1 MAFQM
6 ADQADHLL
14 SDELR
19 QSCRKS
25 GAALFDKLVGD
36 SAPLPKERPFM
47 TQVMDVQADAL
58 RRFWAGVADNP
69 EIAAVWHRKL
79 MEVFSTPL
87 TEESPDTKTAPPD
100 RRFSDEF
107 WNSHRGFRH
116 LRRTYDRLSE
126 GMAEIAELLASDN
139 AVEGVRG
146 RFLTRL
152 SAEALCPANSLFTNP
167 AALRHL
173 VETDG
178 ESFVRS
184 IGNLVERLDVETGR
198 LVAPMSPA
206 GAFMPGRDIAVTP
219 GYVIAENALCQ
230 LLVYEPENGPTN
242 ALPVMIVPPWINK
255 FYILDLRPQNS
266 LIRWLTEQGHT
277 VCVLS
282 WVNPDAG
289 LAETDFEDYML
300 AGPVEMGRR
309 LCELLEVPAYHAVGY
324 CLGGTLLAATAAW
337 YAAEGEK
344 GPSSYSFLT
353 TLLDFSE
360 PGDIGAFISPDV
372 LALIDEH
379 MASAGF
385 LDGREMADV
394 FSFLR
399 SKDLYWSFFIEHFL
413 MGRDPRPFDILH
425 WNADNTRMP
434 AAMHSYYLRNMYEGN
449 RLVLPGALCLAGRS
463 IDLGQINRPTFFL
476 ATEDDH
482 IAPWQSV
489 WRGAGNVGGTPQ
501 FVLAGS
507 GHVAGVI
514 NSPGQKK
521 YGFRDLTSALSD
533 AVPAEQLPVDAPR
546 EEGSWWPGW
555 KRFLDAAGNA
565 ETDSVPVSPMRCFIE
580 PAPGRYVLEN
590 QT

>member
-1 MAFQM
+1 M

-19 QSCRKS
+19 QSCRDS
-25 GAALFDKLVGD
+25 GAALFDKLVANDPSSG
-36 SAPLPKERPFM
+36 AARPFT
-47 TQVMDVQADAL
+47 TQVMDVQAEAL
-58 RRFWAGVADNP
+58 RRFWEGVFDDPA
-69 EIAAVWHRKL
+69 IAAVWCEKL
-79 MEVFSTPL
+79 SEIFSAPL
-87 TEESPDTKTAPPD
+87 TEDSSDTGAAPPPD
-100 RRFSDEF
+100 RRFSDDL
-107 WNSHRGFRH
+107 WQSHRGFRH

-126 GMAEIAELLASDN
+126 GMTDLAQLLASGRTGD
-139 AVEGVRG
+139 GTRG
-146 RFLTRL
+146 PFLTRL

-167 AALRHL
+167 AALRNL
-173 VETDG
+173 VETEG
-178 ESFVRS
+178 GSFARS
-184 IGNLVERLDVETGR
+184 LGNLVERLDVETGR
-198 LVAPMSPA
+198 LAPPMSPA

-219 GYVIAENALCQ
+219 GYVVAENALCQ
-230 LLVYEPENGPTN
+230 LVVYEPENGAGD
-242 ALPVMIVPPWINK
+242 ALPIMIVPPWINK
-255 FYILDLRPQNS
+255 FYILDLRPRNS

-282 WVNPDAG
+282 WVNPGPD
-289 LAETDFEDYML
+289 LAETGFEDYML

-337 YAAEGEK
+337 YAAGEET
-344 GPSSYSFLT
+344 GAASYSFLT

-360 PGDIGAFISPDV
+360 PGDIGAFISPD
-372 LALIDEH
+372 LLDLLDKH
-379 MASAGF
+379 MMSVGY
-385 LDGREMADV
+385 LDGKEMADV

-449 RLVLPGALCLAGRS
+449 RLVTPGALHLAGRS
-463 IDLGQINRPTFFL
+463 VDLGLINRPTFFL

-482 IAPWQSV
+482 IAPWRSV
-489 WRGAGNVGGTPQ
+489 WKGAGYVGGAPQ

-514 NSPGQKK
+514 NAPDQKK
-521 YGFRDLTSALSD
+521 YGYRDLTSTLSEM
-533 AVPAEQLPVDAPR
+533 AEPERMLVKHPP
-546 EEGSWWPGW
+546 EEGSWWPRW
-555 KRFLDAAGNA
+555 KRFLDDVAVPGAGV
-565 ETDSVPVSPMRCFIE
+565 VPMSPVAHAIE
-580 PAPGRYVLEN
+580 SAPGRYVLKN
-590 QT
+590 